1 MNVVE
6 LTIER
11 SVPNIDLQVSSTTSD
26 IFMDVHTMQ
35 DTIFM
40 EIVSAGVSDYNL
52 LAHKPQ
58 IEGVELRGNKTF
70 PELNMDVLS
79 VQDIEKILYL
89 N

>member
-11 SVPNIDLQVSSTTSD
+11 SAPNIDLQVSSTPD
-26 IFMDVHTMQ
+26 IFMELHTMQ
-35 DTIFM
+35 DPIFM

-70 PELNMDVLS
+70 PQLNMDVLS

-89 N
+89 D